1 MRFTILLQNIPDAA
15 HALVNLAL
23 VQIEQGHPYGVWFTH
38 SKAANI
44 THFVFVML
52 QLIH

>member
-1 MRFTILLQNIPDAA
+1 MRFAILLQNVPDAA
-15 HALVNLAL
+15 HALIYLAL
-23 VQIEQGHPYGVWFTH
+23 IQIEKGHPYGGWFTH

-44 THFVFVML
+44 THFVIVML